1 MEAVG
6 EGLARPAKIRYNTT
20 KKPTGRCERRRIVT
34 NPIPVAYKGEQPYV
48 FISYAHKDSDV
59 VLPIIDRLQR
69 DGYRVWYDE
78 GIPPGSN
85 WDEYISEHLDR
96 CANVLGF
103 LSKAY
108 VKSHNCRD
116 ELALTRQKGK
126 PMHLVYVDDVELS
139 PGLKMRYGRIQALF
153 LQKMPEAE
161 FFQRLYR
168 TDAMAASKAQGAL

>member
-1 MEAVG
+1 MTPENRLRLRAQFCIIILFLYANLTPE
-6 EGLARPAKIRYNTT
+6 EGPDLSQQQ
-20 KKPTGRCERRRIVT
+20 PT
-34 NPIPVAYKGEQPYV
+34 AYHGDQPYV

-168 TDAMAASKAQGAL
+168 HGIQRDVGLSVLP